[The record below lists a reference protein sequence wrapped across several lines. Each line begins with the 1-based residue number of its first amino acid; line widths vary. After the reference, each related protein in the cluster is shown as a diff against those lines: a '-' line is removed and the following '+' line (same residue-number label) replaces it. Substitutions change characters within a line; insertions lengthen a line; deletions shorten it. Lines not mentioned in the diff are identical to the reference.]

1 MVILDIKVAVAVA
14 VAVAVVVETQQ
25 GEDVLVSQVAAA
37 ETKRAETT
45 AVAGRVEPPREPDI
59 GPRELVDDREHF
71 HEMCVS
77 RHWQSD
83 ELYRA
88 HWSTMMLL
96 AVLGGPPD

>member
-1 MVILDIKVAVAVA
+1 MAIADEMKAEVHGAAYSFLVASLA
-14 VAVAVVVETQQ
+14 T
-25 GEDVLVSQVAAA
+25 A
-37 ETKRAETT
+37 EEPIQ
-45 AVAGRVEPPREPDI
+45 PPREPDI

>member
-1 MVILDIKVAVAVA
+1 MVPRGAADDKM
-14 VAVAVVVETQQ
+14 TQIQ
-25 GEDVLVSQVAAA
+25 LQPQIQIQIQIQ
-37 ETKRAETT
+37 
-45 AVAGRVEPPREPDI
+45 PPREPDI

>member
-1 MVILDIKVAVAVA
+1 M
-14 VAVAVVVETQQ
+14 
-25 GEDVLVSQVAAA
+25 
-37 ETKRAETT
+37 RAE
-45 AVAGRVEPPREPDI
+45 ASGSQYAFLVATLAPPEDGPMPVPREKHI
-59 GPRELVDDREHF
+59 GSHELIDDREHF